1 MGRFLLLFY
10 IVRIVFRKR
19 LCALSEGRPGAKFVD
34 FIELLRH
41 ILCVTSYQRTF
52 YKND

>member
-1 MGRFLLLFY
+1 MDRFLLLFY
-10 IVRIVFRKR
+10 MVRIVFRKR
-19 LCALSEGRPGAKFVD
+19 LRALSENRTGAKFVN